1 MIAAALLSLLT
12 GPAHAQ
18 SELDAVY
25 AYSDV
30 SADVTIG
37 VEAQR
42 VVFSLDAAS
51 GTWSNPEGWTG
62 EYLIAGN
69 SFELWFVDQATA
81 QAGDAATWVGTA
93 NGGLVCPSTGLGE
106 ILDVPGTPEWKHTA
120 CPIGRPSASLQVSP
134 NNANKRRLSVDP
146 PTGLLA
152 HTPYAIVATTGP
164 GVTVLPECPEL
175 EIPAAGGGVLMRGKT
190 VGAGGQSPALQRRV
204 PAALIGANVDL
215 YAVDLSACQVSS
227 PTSTTL

>member
-1 MIAAALLSLLT
+1 MITAALLSLLSV
-12 GPAHAQ
+12 PAYAQ
-18 SELDAVY
+18 AELDAVY

-81 QAGDAATWVGTA
+81 QAGDAARA
-93 NGGLVCPSTGLGE
+93 AR
-106 ILDVPGTPEWKHTA
+106 I
-120 CPIGRPSASLQVSP
+120 
-134 NNANKRRLSVDP
+134 RR
-146 PTGLLA
+146 
-152 HTPYAIVATTGP
+152 
-164 GVTVLPECPEL
+164 
-175 EIPAAGGGVLMRGKT
+175 AAR
-190 VGAGGQSPALQRRV
+190 
-204 PAALIGANVDL
+204 
-215 YAVDLSACQVSS
+215 
-227 PTSTTL
+227 